1 MLSDS
6 LEKTWC
12 SERLRAGGEGDDRGQ
27 DGWMASLA
35 QWIWVWA
42 NSRRWWRIGKP
53 GVLQSMGSQRGG
65 HDLVTEQQQF
75 YKQGKWD
82 SEKLLSQD
90 CTVKKQLSQ
99 AWNLRL
105 IPEPPSFALRTITSI
120 KSGLQWG
127 PWSAYWKMKKK
138 KNSLP
143 LPQISIIYWEPT
155 LPGKDLARISSSS

>member
-12 SERLRAGGEGDDRGQ
+12 SERLRAGGEGDERGQ

-53 GVLQSMGSQRGG
+53 GVLQSMGSQRVG

-99 AWNLRL
+99 VWNPRL
-105 IPEPPSFALRTITSI
+105 IPEPPSFALRTITST

-127 PWSAYWKMKKK
+127 PWSAYWKKK